1 MSCRTVPKL
10 ACSCTSWFCF
20 HGLGSGK
27 GEVAVHAYRGK
38 VVCRWEVCCLS
49 LRLKF
54 WQLIGSLVLQATVIM
69 SKRTW
74 AFADCGLYMCQP
86 CRPVATCEWLVQRSF
101 LQLTRIC
108 IKAIFFL
115 SLSDTVVCGCSRTA
129 MCAKFH
135 GRAQSRVRFISWRG
149 RQVAHETLPR
159 TRRCSSLTMLHVRVF
174 SESQ

>member
-1 MSCRTVPKL
+1 MLVTPSEVL
-10 ACSCTSWFCF
+10 AVDRFV
-20 HGLGSGK
+20 GASGNSHHVK
-27 GEVAVHAYRGK
+27 KDV
-38 VVCRWEVCCLS
+38 
-49 LRLKF
+49 
-54 WQLIGSLVLQATVIM
+54 
-69 SKRTW
+69 
-74 AFADCGLYMCQP
+74 AFADGRLYMCQP

-101 LQLTRIC
+101 LQLTRIF

-115 SLSDTVVCGCSRTA
+115 SFTTLWEDVVVCGCSRTA